1 MSNDISSEKS
11 IIEKVAKDVADIKLP
26 LGGEFVRHFI
36 VHERGAGVSYKILL
50 ILLESLSYSQKNTF
64 YRLHGFLM

>member
-50 ILLESLSYSQKNTF
+50 ILLESCHILKKIPFIACMAS
-64 YRLHGFLM
+64 